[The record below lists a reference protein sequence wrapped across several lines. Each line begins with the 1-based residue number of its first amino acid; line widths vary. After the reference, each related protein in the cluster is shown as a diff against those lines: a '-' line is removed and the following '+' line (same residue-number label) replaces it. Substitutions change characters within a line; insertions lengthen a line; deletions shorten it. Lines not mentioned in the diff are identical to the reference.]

1 MSDRPLR
8 EYQSRAVAAVRD
20 AMLRRKRRVCLVLPT
35 GGGKTR
41 VGGEVALQH
50 LSKASG
56 RAVLWTAHRTELIYQ
71 ARSSLIR
78 DGADRVGVIAASA
91 GDEFEDLGAP
101 IQVASIQTLAA
112 RGLRPPAT
120 LLVLDE
126 CHHYPADDWGEVAR
140 HYASSRT
147 LGLTA
152 TPERS
157 DGRPLDDLFD
167 ELVAPVSVAEL
178 QSLGHLVQC
187 QVLAPPKR
195 LTAALAGDPVERY
208 IEMAKGR
215 RAFFFCATVDQ
226 AETMALKLIEAGIPA
241 ACVHGATPPDQRK
254 RSVQLFREGA
264 LMALTN
270 VYVFTEG
277 TDVPEAEVA
286 VLCRGFGHASTLIQ
300 CMGRVLR
307 PAPGKGDA
315 LILDLMGST
324 RIHGGPSDARE
335 YSLTGEAIALAGK
348 QSRKKRDESDD
359 SQPMEAPEIDRKAKL
374 EIVEACNVARKRWMR
389 SSVGSD
395 QPERKAWEQLTR
407 IAAEKGYKPGWA
419 AHRFKSRFEKWPWQV
434 GLTNNGRTSER
445 QPTTANSTGDGAEP
459 AAPTG

>member
-20 AMLRRKRRVCLVLPT
+20 AMLQRKRRVCLVLPT

-91 GDEFEDLGAP
+91 GDALEDLGAP

-112 RGLRPPAT
+112 RELRPPAT

-140 HYASSRT
+140 HYASSWT

-187 QVLAPPKR
+187 KVLAPPKR

-208 IEMAKGR
+208 LEMARGR

-241 ACVHGATPPDQRK
+241 ACVHGATPPEQRK
-254 RSVQLFREGA
+254 RSVQLFRDGA

-335 YSLTGEAIALAGK
+335 YSLTGDAILLTGK
-348 QSRKKRDESDD
+348 KPSKKRDTSDD
-359 SQPMEAPEIDRKAKL
+359 AQPMEAPKIDRKITL
-374 EIVEACNVARKRWMR
+374 EIVEACRRTSAKWTRGADREDPRRRTLEALLKR
-389 SSVGSD
+389 
-395 QPERKAWEQLTR
+395 
-407 IAAEKGYKPGWA
+407 AAVKGYKPGWA
-419 AHRFKSRFEKWPWQV
+419 AHAFKHRYGAFPWELGLDGSSRR
-434 GLTNNGRTSER
+434 NRDR
-445 QPTTANSTGDGAEP
+445 QPTTANATGDGAEP
-459 AAPTG
+459 AATTG